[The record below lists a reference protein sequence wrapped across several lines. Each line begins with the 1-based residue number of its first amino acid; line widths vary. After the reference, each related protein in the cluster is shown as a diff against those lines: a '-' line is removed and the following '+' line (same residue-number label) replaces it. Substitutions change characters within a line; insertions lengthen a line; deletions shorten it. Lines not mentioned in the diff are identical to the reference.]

1 MHPYKIRNIIL
12 LTMNILS
19 QLRQLIT
26 KETRHEDEPMKMTV
40 LIRILSL
47 LLLVFFVI
55 MSVSFFAAGGYS
67 ASTGNILL
75 AILYAMVF
83 FASYLLRKNPL
94 VICFIAVTT
103 LWAFS
108 MLWLFGPDSSFQVF
122 PPFVILIF
130 FFASYDSLF
139 KKVIFGLCTFVVYQA
154 MSMIYGNREPILSLS
169 PAAHHCVRDCNMFI
183 VILCTC
189 IAAHAFSKDS
199 LNLENKLIEYNKR
212 LKAKA
217 NTDPLTGL
225 NNRSMA
231 IDYLQEFVKKT
242 DEMLASICI
251 CDIDHFK
258 NVNDTYGHDVGDLV
272 LKAVADSLR
281 KAIGDSGFVA
291 RWGGEEFFIAF
302 PGLNGDQAKD
312 LLYKVQSTIRK
323 TTVENNGQTITV
335 TLTYGLTEYDNNKTL
350 TENLKDADNNLYT
363 GKQKGRNTIVF

>member
-1 MHPYKIRNIIL
+1 MKITDRF
-12 LTMNILS
+12 
-19 QLRQLIT
+19 RQLIT
-26 KETRHEDEPMKMTV
+26 KETRHENESNKMTV
-40 LIRILSL
+40 LLRILSL
-47 LLLVFFVI
+47 VLLLFFVI
-55 MSVSFFAAGGYS
+55 MSLGFFVTGGYS
-67 ASTGNILL
+67 ASAGNLLL
-75 AILYAMVF
+75 AALFALIF
-83 FASYLLRKNPL
+83 FASYILRKSPL
-94 VICFIAVTT
+94 IWCFIAVTA
-103 LWAFS
+103 LWAVS
-108 MLWLFGPDSSFQVF
+108 MLWLFGPDSGFQLL

-130 FFASYDSLF
+130 FFASYDSLSR
-139 KKVIFGLCTFVVYQA
+139 KVIFGFCCFIVYQGL
-154 MSMIYGNREPILSLS
+154 SMIYGNRAPALSLS
-169 PAAHHCVRDCNMFI
+169 PAAHNCVRDCNMFI
-183 VILCTC
+183 IILCTC

-231 IDYLQEFVKKT
+231 IDYLQDFVKKT

-272 LKAVADSLR
+272 LKAVADAIR
-281 KAIGDSGFVA
+281 KTIGDDGFVA

-302 PGLNGDQAKD
+302 PGSNGDVAKD
-312 LLYKVQSTIRK
+312 LLYMVQSAIRK
-323 TTVENNGQTITV
+323 VSVESSGQVISV

-350 TENLKDADNNLYT
+350 TENLKDADNNLYA

>member
-1 MHPYKIRNIIL
+1 MKIAD
-12 LTMNILS
+12 
-19 QLRQLIT
+19 QFRQLIT
-26 KETRHEDEPMKMTV
+26 KDTRHENEANKMTV

-47 LLLVFFVI
+47 ILLAFFVI
-55 MSVSFFAAGGYS
+55 MSLGFFISGATS
-67 ASTGNILL
+67 ASTGNVLL
-75 AILYAMVF
+75 AILYAMIF
-83 FASYLLRKNPL
+83 FASYMLRKNPL
-94 VICFIAVTT
+94 VWCFIVVTT

-130 FFASYDSLF
+130 FFASYDSLSR
-139 KKVIFGLCTFVVYQA
+139 KVIFGLCSFIVYQGI
-154 MSMIYGNREPILSLS
+154 SLYFGSREPVLSLS
-169 PAAHHCVRDCNMFI
+169 PAAHHCVRDCNMLI
-183 VILCTC
+183 IILCTC

-242 DEMLASICI
+242 DEMIASICI

-258 NVNDTYGHDVGDLV
+258 NVNDTFGHDVGDLV
-272 LKAVADSLR
+272 LKAVADAMR
-281 KAIGDSGFVA
+281 NAIGENGFVA

-302 PGLNGDQAKD
+302 PGLNGDDAKD
-312 LLYKVQSTIRK
+312 LLYKVQSAIRK
-323 TTVENNGQTITV
+323 VSVESSGQAISV

-363 GKQKGRNTIVF
+363 GKQRGRNTIVF